1 MDAPIDLKSM
11 ILLLEYQVLE
21 DVNEILCPWTTLK
34 EAERIKGLIFTVQE
48 RGVEEVELVVE
59 IRERFDFWF
68 YGLVVDD
75 LAQSKKEGH
84 AVEEAVPCERDS
96 RHGM

>member
-1 MDAPIDLKSM
+1 MDAPIDLKAM
-11 ILLLEYQVLE
+11 LLLLEYRVLE

-34 EAERIKGLIFTVQE
+34 EAERIKGLILTVQE

-59 IRERFDFWF
+59 IRERFEFWIF
-68 YGLVVDD
+68 GFVKDD